1 METKILI
8 ALLAVLSTAAAWGKG
23 MSVYDNPQFADAPNQ
38 WVKSSMY
45 GTHDYLAQ
53 LALKFLP
60 VEEKAWIQNQTYFY
74 GTELPDSGGMDESI
88 GDRNAQYVRF
98 SANGAVTDDLL
109 AQRAMKNYEYMIN
122 SLTSGT
128 TVTAAKWAGVI
139 ASYISDAGLFSR
151 VIETS
156 ENGLAF
162 EGYAQTLTDIV
173 YPSEEFDAEY
183 GDYIKYDGS
192 LEMISPYDAV
202 MRVAQATYLGKKDG
216 SCSAQWMEDN
226 YNVDSPMFTSC
237 AGRNFNNIVNAIA
250 DVLHTAY
257 QAGVNSKEYELYAYD
272 WANAP
277 STQPQEPTEKPPV
290 NETPVTKPPAKPPA
304 TKPPATKP
312 PSTTESKPTGQKS
325 DSSGWLYLGAMV
337 VVFIC
342 AFMGLWIFTRK
353 GTKKVKKPVKKAPK
367 PVAKGR
373 VPKAVAKL
381 KKAKQAKSKKSK
393 KGKGYGKPS
402 GGNQWAEESG

>member
-8 ALLAVLSTAAAWGKG
+8 ALLAVLSTAAAWGNG
-23 MSVYDNPQFADAPNQ
+23 MSVYDNPSFADAPNQ

-53 LALKFLP
+53 LALNFLP
-60 VEEKAWIQNQTYFY
+60 AEEKAWIQNQTYFY

-98 SANGAVTDDLL
+98 SANGAVTDDTL
-109 AQRAMKNYEYMIN
+109 AQRTMKHYEHLIDN
-122 SLTSGT
+122 LKSGT
-128 TVTAAKWAGVI
+128 TVTASKWAGVI

-151 VIETS
+151 VIEDSVKGNT
-156 ENGLAF
+156 F

-202 MRVAQATYLGKKDG
+202 MRIAQATYLGKRDG

-226 YNVDSPMFTSC
+226 YDVDNPIFTSC
-237 AGRNFNNIVNAIA
+237 AGRDFNNIVNAIA

-257 QAGVNSKEYELYAYD
+257 QVGVKGASLNLYAYD
-272 WANAP
+272 WAKVP
-277 STQPQEPTEKPPV
+277 SEQPIEVPVEKPS
-290 NETPVTKPPAKPPA
+290 NETPVTKSPAKPPA

-312 PSTTESKPTGQKS
+312 PSTTESKTTKTA
-325 DSSGWLYLGAMV
+325 DSSGWLYIGVMA

-342 AFMGLWIFTRK
+342 AFMGLWVFTRK
-353 GTKKVKKPVKKAPK
+353 GAKKVKKPVKKAPK
-367 PVAKGR
+367 PAKPAKVAKGR
-373 VPKAVAKL
+373 VPKASTKDKPQ
-381 KKAKQAKSKKSK
+381 KKAK
-393 KGKGYGKPS
+393 KGKSQYGKPS